1 MPVSGFPTI
10 LENILNSLFQESQ
23 LASYK
28 LAGNQQKTTL
38 VLRFDAMADT
48 SVSTSHLSTPA
59 EARLKSPSQLRR
71 DRRRLHHRYLLSKE
85 DAPVCL
91 HNTEPEAN
99 QTPIIN
105 RTETAE
111 PAKLDLGL
119 TLSRSDRPSQQELS
133 ESPKYTLPQQPL
145 SAAILPTSINA
156 QDSKDCCKSDTPML
170 TLDSQDTRAAEKP
183 SETTVPDQELVR
195 KKQES
200 KFDENA
206 VSVSSSQEVNFRV
219 RPRFRSTPSL
229 SHKSRSSRESSTCI
243 SAD

>member
-59 EARLKSPSQLRR
+59 EARRKSPSQFRR

-91 HNTEPEAN
+91 YDIEPEAN

-105 RTETAE
+105 RTETAKR
-111 PAKLDLGL
+111 AKLGQKQK
-119 TLSRSDRPSQQELS
+119 R
-133 ESPKYTLPQQPL
+133 
-145 SAAILPTSINA
+145 
-156 QDSKDCCKSDTPML
+156 
-170 TLDSQDTRAAEKP
+170 
-183 SETTVPDQELVR
+183 R
-195 KKQES
+195 K
-200 KFDENA
+200 
-206 VSVSSSQEVNFRV
+206 
-219 RPRFRSTPSL
+219 
-229 SHKSRSSRESSTCI
+229 
-243 SAD
+243 